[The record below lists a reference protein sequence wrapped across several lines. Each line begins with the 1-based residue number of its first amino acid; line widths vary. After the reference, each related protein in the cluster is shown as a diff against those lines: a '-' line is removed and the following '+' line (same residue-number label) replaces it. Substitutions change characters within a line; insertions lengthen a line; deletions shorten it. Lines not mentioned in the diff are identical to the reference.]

1 MRQAALTA
9 SAANAYP
16 PIAPAALEEMLAKS
30 PMARADVA
38 SCDQARGEGW
48 LDSISE
54 MLAGKAQEQALQC
67 CLPCRVCR

>member
-38 SCDQARGEGW
+38 SCDQARGEG
-48 LDSISE
+48 
-54 MLAGKAQEQALQC
+54 
-67 CLPCRVCR
+67 